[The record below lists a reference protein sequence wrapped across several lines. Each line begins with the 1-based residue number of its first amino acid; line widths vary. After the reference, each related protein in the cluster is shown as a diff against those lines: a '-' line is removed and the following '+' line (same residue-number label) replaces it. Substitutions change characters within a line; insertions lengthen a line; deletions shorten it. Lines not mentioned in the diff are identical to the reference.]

1 MTICQKIF
9 IAEYGAHG
17 GCGKILHRT
26 SVFSYE
32 FYGGAHGGCGIIYY
46 RTPRPILFALFFV
59 RTVISF
65 GTFLGLMSRAAKFVE
80 MFCFFNF
87 YGNHG
92 FVAACF

>member
-46 RTPRPILFALFFV
+46 RTPRPIEDRQKIE
-59 RTVISF
+59 RTQFLIISD
-65 GTFLGLMSRAAKFVE
+65 
-80 MFCFFNF
+80 NPD
-87 YGNHG
+87 
-92 FVAACF
+92 

>member
-46 RTPRPILFALFFV
+46 RTPKTITKWFWQKKIYNSHPSVSGLLKIERYTRHATHVKLAA
-59 RTVISF
+59 
-65 GTFLGLMSRAAKFVE
+65 FL
-80 MFCFFNF
+80 
-87 YGNHG
+87 
-92 FVAACF
+92 